1 MKSSIMGQIVGI
13 LILFIG
19 LIILPTYYIGIVNW
33 RDDMN
38 TCQNAA
44 RNFVDM
50 VIDNQQIT
58 DKAVSDLNLE
68 LAGCNSTYV
77 YTVYRE
83 EKATNPDGQ
92 GGFIATWNHV
102 EITDDTVWRQ
112 GDIVTI
118 EISQRGL
125 NIYQR
130 ISALMLGTG
139 YTKIDVRLSGMVR

>member
-1 MKSSIMGQIVGI
+1 MKSSIMGQVVGI

-44 RNFVDM
+44 RNCVDM

-83 EKATNPDGQ
+83 EKVTNPDGQ
-92 GGFIATWNHV
+92 GGFITTWNHV

>member
-1 MKSSIMGQIVGI
+1 MKNSIMGMIVGI
-13 LILFIG
+13 MILFIG
-19 LIILPTYYIGIVNW
+19 LIIMPTYYIGIVNW

-38 TCQNAA
+38 TCQSAA

-58 DKAVSDLNLE
+58 DKAVSDLNLD
-68 LAGCNSTYV
+68 LAGCKSTFV

-83 EKATNPDGQ
+83 EKVTNPDGN
-92 GGFIATWNHV
+92 GGFITTWNHV
-102 EITDDTVWRQ
+102 DIENNTKWRQ

-118 EISQRGL
+118 EVTQRGL

-130 ISALMLGTG
+130 ISALFLGTG
-139 YTKIDVRLSGMVR
+139 YTKIGVRLSGMVR